1 MTERVEATNKLTEEA
16 WQAHEDIK
24 KELAQ
29 VKEELSKAKKAEE
42 LKKKEEASASKALQH
57 LVKAVEGL
65 LGELRI
71 CRFGCIYLYFQ
82 VANSTSF
89 G

>member
-1 MTERVEATNKLTEEA
+1 MTERVEAANKLTEEA

-71 CRFGCIYLYFQ
+71 CRFVCICLYFQ
-82 VANSTSF
+82 VANSISF